1 MKRDLCG
8 RLEER
13 GDLYLNFRLDALRV
27 LGFRFRLAA
36 VLFDIRHTR
45 GSCSVTGLIHTE
57 NVFEKK
63 RRDVNHSILKGKE
76 KINSIFPYAKCDKVS
91 CGKYRLCSGK
101 LTAV

>member
-8 RLEER
+8 HLEER

-45 GSCSVTGLIHTE
+45 GSNSVTGLIHAE
-57 NVFEKK
+57 NVLRNRE
-63 RRDVNHSILKGKE
+63 RDVNHSILKGTE
-76 KINSIFPYAKCDKVS
+76 KN
-91 CGKYRLCSGK
+91 
-101 LTAV
+101 